1 MEGAYYFGQGRLI
14 DVNAYNK
21 YEESAKDKN
30 DMNNDDSNNSKKENK
45 DNYKYNS
52 NNNWKSLFN
61 GYRFQ
66 IFSPSILRYK

>member
-14 DVNAYNK
+14 EVNPYNK
-21 YEESAKDKN
+21 FEESAKDKN
-30 DMNNDDSNNSKKENK
+30 DINNDGSNNSKKENK

-52 NNNWKSLFN
+52 NNNWKNIFN